1 MRCHGSQNDKSLFLT
16 CHLSQTSPPFRNNST
31 GTRNVPI
38 DRLTEIYSSIRV
50 TRWRTQN
57 MRYKILCM
65 TGVCVRA
72 CVCVYAFSRS
82 AENSVHCRVHN
93 GSESLVG
100 TDRLLIP
107 STDPSHQLSHRGAPS
122 VGSWRGEGCRP
133 RGQGERKG
141 GETHEW
147 TLQPVH
153 SQPAAGAYRGKLA
166 GRTVPT
172 DRGPVGPG
180 TGSLHASLG
189 ALCARLCISVSVH
202 VCRGISVRVL
212 SVHGRV
218 AQGGPFVGARERA
231 GEDLFVHTCTYSGS
245 GWGEWASLR
254 CAAAL
259 SLLRYGAQGGQDQGK
274 KEAAS
279 TRHDARP
286 ARGRPARY
294 APIFPLFLPQ
304 PLFLSLFSSATARLV
319 FFFFLLFLAFSGRFS
334 CSSLLFEPLCSS
346 SPPRTILL
354 VMLSREREYAR
365 GCDFG

>member
-1 MRCHGSQNDKSLFLT
+1 
-16 CHLSQTSPPFRNNST
+16 
-31 GTRNVPI
+31 
-38 DRLTEIYSSIRV
+38 
-50 TRWRTQN
+50 
-57 MRYKILCM
+57 M
-65 TGVCVRA
+65 THTKYALQDTMYDWCVRA
-72 CVCVYAFSRS
+72 CVYAFSRS

-107 STDPSHQLSHRGAPS
+107 FTDPSHQLSHRGAPS
-122 VGSWRGEGCRP
+122 VQSMGSWRGEGCRP
-133 RGQGERKG
+133 RGEGCRPRGQRERKG

-180 TGSLHASLG
+180 TGSLHASPG
-189 ALCARLCISVSVH
+189 ALCARLCISVTVH

-259 SLLRYGAQGGQDQGK
+259 SLLLLLSYYSYPWPPRRYGAQGSQDQGK

-304 PLFLSLFSSATARLV
+304 SPFLSLFSSATARLV
-319 FFFFLLFLAFSGRFS
+319 FYFFFLLFLAFSGRFS